1 MRVER
6 MEDALG
12 LRRRHIHTTVPKEVG
27 WARSTICVWHWGWG
41 YTASFFIERASPP
54 LLGSDE
60 IWEWQ
65 LQARSHAL
73 TRYGCGSS
81 PHCTLESLEA
91 PGRRFWF
98 NWSRMW
104 WALGF
109 FKAPQMNLVYSQGWE
124 QLQVNSEWAPDPFHR
139 PISVTCFRILTYFI
153 SPSGPSKWH
162 VKSLL
167 RLLYWF
173 VFNRLAGQITNCF
186 LPVPKLLPNKV
197 HTTSKDV
204 ILSYIVRQCAPR
216 FCFLDHFLLPVEGL
230 QQTPNFPILFKS

>member
-1 MRVER
+1 
-6 MEDALG
+6 
-12 LRRRHIHTTVPKEVG
+12 
-27 WARSTICVWHWGWG
+27 
-41 YTASFFIERASPP
+41 
-54 LLGSDE
+54 
-60 IWEWQ
+60 
-65 LQARSHAL
+65 
-73 TRYGCGSS
+73 
-81 PHCTLESLEA
+81 
-91 PGRRFWF
+91 
-98 NWSRMW
+98 MW

-124 QLQVNSEWAPDPFHR
+124 QLQVKSEWAPDPFHR

-167 RLLYWF
+167 RLLYWL

-186 LPVPKLLPNKV
+186 LPVPKLLPNEV

-216 FCFLDHFLLPVEGL
+216 FCFLDHFLLPVWKDYSKHLTFLSYLKANIFISCLL
-230 QQTPNFPILFKS
+230 QAGYSGRWLWAQRVIQSSFLMFLFLHLN